1 MKAALYAVELE
12 RGGWIAGC
20 GIELATV
27 LLYWL
32 SREFRQGL
40 ADYEPNAVRRA
51 GAVTTLAYGRQLLV
65 CAAEQPLGIALEATG
80 AWNDQ
85 YGGKRLMAPEARRL
99 LEQQLASSRQRHLL
113 LERVE
118 HGSAP
123 ARTAAAAQTAAAAAV
138 VAPCGS
144 SAGLAGTE
152 AVPEWRLLCAAAG
165 DGAERGQRR
174 AQGHAWAAAAYA
186 AAQAL
191 QGRALLHSE
200 AHALL
205 AAEAAPP
212 AGASWDALL
221 QLAAL
226 QGRLRLASAVAA
238 PAGRGR
244 LGALARALPQ
254 ARSPF
259 RCRRCG
265 SGAARMRRTPCAA
278 CGRMCAY
285 CEACLGMGRA
295 RECGLLV
302 LGSGAPGHESAAA
315 TPALAGP
322 GAGPQAVAQ
331 RQLAARLRR
340 WGLSPA
346 QLAAAGEAL
355 RFIEAQPQ
363 KRPRP
368 AGAVRAWLRC
378 LCGAGQERPGAAPR
392 EFLLWAVT
400 GAGKTEMVF
409 PLIESVVQ
417 RGGRVLLATPRR
429 DVVLELDPRI
439 RKAFPACTV
448 VTLYGGSSQRWEQGE
463 ITLSTTHQLFRFEEA
478 FDLVIIDELDAFPYH
493 NDPQLYYAA
502 RKAGRTGGSRILLSA
517 TPPPELQRAVK
528 RGRLPHARVPV
539 RYHRH
544 PLPVP
549 VLLRCPATAELLR
562 QQRLPLKLQQALS
575 SSIARGAQLFL
586 FVAKIKHVEP
596 LCQLLAVS
604 EREIRI
610 EGTSSVDPQR
620 AEKVLAFRRTDIR
633 LLVTTTILERGVTV
647 PRSDVFIL
655 DAGAGLFDAAS
666 LVQMAGRAGRSGD
679 DPFGRVYLCSPDMTR
694 SQAHAVRQ
702 IRTMNRIARRR
713 GYLLPEA
720 GAGTNECR

>member
-1 MKAALYAVELE
+1 MKAVLYAAELD
-12 RGGWIAGC
+12 GGCWVAGC
-20 GIELATV
+20 GIDMNVVALYTLDLDFRHGVAEQEQQEAGRRGRMPVLA
-27 LLYWL
+27 
-32 SREFRQGL
+32 SCQ
-40 ADYEPNAVRRA
+40 
-51 GAVTTLAYGRQLLV
+51 QLLILDE
-65 CAAEQPLGIALEATG
+65 EQPLGLVLEAAYSWNEQQGRRRSSAAQACRALEQLLVAIR
-80 AWNDQ
+80 Q
-85 YGGKRLMAPEARRL
+85 QHQQMGKRAERGDARSLARLADAARHEGGGLKVGEAG
-99 LEQQLASSRQRHLL
+99 AS
-113 LERVE
+113 
-118 HGSAP
+118 
-123 ARTAAAAQTAAAAAV
+123 
-138 VAPCGS
+138 
-144 SAGLAGTE
+144 
-152 AVPEWRLLCAAAG
+152 WRLLRAAAG
-165 DGAERGQRR
+165 EGAERGQRR
-174 AQGHAWAAAAYA
+174 AQGHAWAAAAAA

-191 QGRALLHSE
+191 QGRALLHRE

-205 AAEAAPP
+205 AAVAAPP

-238 PAGRGR
+238 AIARR
-244 LGALARALPQ
+244 RRGALARALPQ
-254 ARSPF
+254 ARSQL

-265 SGAARMRRTPCAA
+265 SRGARMRRTPCAA

-295 RECGLLV
+295 RECELLV
-302 LGSGAPGHESAAA
+302 LGSEAPGHEPAA
-315 TPALAGP
+315 TAPAHAGS
-322 GAGPQAVAQ
+322 GAAPQAVSQ
-331 RQLAARLRR
+331 RQLAARLRH

-363 KRPRP
+363 ERLRQG
-368 AGAVRAWLRC
+368 GALRAWLRR
-378 LCGAGQERPGAAPR
+378 LGGGREEMGNAPR

-439 RKAFPACTV
+439 RKAFPTCSV
-448 VTLYGGSSQRWEQGE
+448 VTLYGGSGQRWEHGN

-502 RKAGRTGGSRILLSA
+502 RKAGRTGGCRILLSA
-517 TPPPELQRAVK
+517 TPPEELQRAVR

-549 VLLRCPATAELLR
+549 VLLRCPATAELL
-562 QQRLPLKLQQALS
+562 QKQRLPVRLLHALRG
-575 SSIARGAQLFL
+575 SIARGAQLFV
-586 FVAKIKHVEP
+586 FVAQIKHVEP
-596 LCQLLAVS
+596 LCQVLAAH
-604 EREIRI
+604 EPQLRI
-610 EGTSSVDPQR
+610 AGTSSVDPQR
-620 AEKVLAFRRTDIR
+620 TDKVQAFRRTDIR

-679 DPFGRVYLCSPDMTR
+679 DPFGRVYLCSPDVTH
-694 SQAHAVRQ
+694 SQAQAVRQ

-713 GYLLPEA
+713 GYLLPDTGGRKHES
-720 GAGTNECR
+720 N